1 MGRCLIMPAGR
12 RPGSDLGPL
21 MDGLVIRLFL
31 GAHIRTPD
39 GAIHSLRSQNPAR
52 IWAHW
57 GASLARNSSRG
68 VAKADSA
75 QHWSALRGFERN
87 GGLCAAL

>member
-31 GAHIRTPD
+31 GAHIRTPG
-39 GAIHSLRSQNPAR
+39 GAIHSLRSQSPAGECGHT
-52 IWAHW
+52 WV
-57 GASLARNSSRG
+57 L
-68 VAKADSA
+68 
-75 QHWSALRGFERN
+75 L
-87 GGLCAAL
+87 